1 MYKKTITYNDFDGN
15 ERTEDAYFNLTKTEM
30 IEFAL
35 DLPDGVSNTVDK
47 DSAEMDTDKAASKIA
62 NMLGKKG
69 VFNFIKDLILKS
81 YGIRK
86 EDGRRF
92 EKSEQIRAEFAQTM
106 AFESIM
112 DEFMSDD
119 IAAAKFVKAVIPA
132 KVADKMPSL
141 KK

>member
-35 DLPDGVSNTVDK
+35 ELPDGVSNTVDP
-47 DSAEMDTDKAASKIA
+47 AEMDTDKAASKIA

-92 EKSEQIRAEFAQTM
+92 EKSDQIRAEFAQTM
-106 AFESIM
+106 VFEAIM
-112 DEFMSDD
+112 DEFMTDD
-119 IAAAKFVKAVIPA
+119 IAAANFVKAVIPN
-132 KVADKMPSL
+132 KVADSIPDI

>member
-35 DLPDGVSNTVDK
+35 ELPDGVSNTVDP
-47 DSAEMDTDKAASKIA
+47 AEMDTDKAASKIA

-112 DEFMSDD
+112 DEFMTDD
-119 IAAAKFVKAVIPA
+119 IAAANFVKAVIPD
-132 KVADKMPSL
+132 KVSDKIPDI